1 MAFHSRSM
9 FRILP
14 RVSKYWEAHLLPWTG
29 VSSQDEK
36 QSTFNFLCLFAFC
49 PEYTEKAFEQTF
61 GLSFQ
66 GHLSISAYKGFESQ
80 LLLGPRS
87 WFLLLNVGVFTA
99 KQLQACNPSPSTHYH
114 LLNEAKHHNS
124 LNDVDLSLNCCFE
137 ITTNH

>member
-1 MAFHSRSM
+1 MI
-9 FRILP
+9 RIFP
-14 RVSKYWEAHLLPWTG
+14 RVSKYWEPHLFPWTG
-29 VSSQDEK
+29 VSSQMK
-36 QSTFNFLCLFAFC
+36 NNQLSIFCACLLSAQN
-49 PEYTEKAFEQTF
+49 TQKKAFEQTF

-87 WFLLLNVGVFTA
+87 LFSLLNVGVFTA
-99 KQLQACNPSPSTHYH
+99 KQPQAFNPSPSTHHH

-124 LNDVDLSLNCCFE
+124 LNDVDLSLYCCFE